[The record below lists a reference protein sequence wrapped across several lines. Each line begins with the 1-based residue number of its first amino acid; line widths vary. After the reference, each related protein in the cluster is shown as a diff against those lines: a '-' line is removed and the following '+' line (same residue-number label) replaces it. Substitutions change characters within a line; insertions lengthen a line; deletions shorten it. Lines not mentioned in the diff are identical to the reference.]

1 MNQTQQEESLVEI
14 LPKQLEKRK
23 QKEGKNAYHPSR
35 KNFNTK
41 KENNERK
48 RKNTSLE
55 NTENE
60 NLEESVTS
68 LKEDTKTRERSTQ
81 RRKTKNTR
89 QAVTTDNLNFQFKKS
104 SLKII

>member
-1 MNQTQQEESLVEI
+1 MNQTQQEENMVEI

-60 NLEESVTS
+60 NNTNMIDNTINENIESS
-68 LKEDTKTRERSTQ
+68 EDT
-81 RRKTKNTR
+81 N
-89 QAVTTDNLNFQFKKS
+89 VTANENVQ
-104 SLKII
+104 

>member
-41 KENNERK
+41 KIIAYK
-48 RKNTSLE
+48 K
-55 NTENE
+55 
-60 NLEESVTS
+60 
-68 LKEDTKTRERSTQ
+68 LKY
-81 RRKTKNTR
+81 N
-89 QAVTTDNLNFQFKKS
+89 
-104 SLKII
+104 KITV